1 MKYNTNMYPIK
12 IFFIFSILFTLNI
25 NAISAKDLTKK
36 STLIKVHVTPIS
48 ESKAKVNIINSD
60 IFPHIVL
67 VKIFNSLEPE
77 KIISEISTTVSGKAS
92 INIEARSVPNIYFD
106 YPLGWTQH
114 ESIGDNRILNKN
126 YEFQLPFLPG
136 FKVKI
141 CQSSDGPQFTH
152 GKEKIH
158 AVDFCAPEK
167 TPIVAAKDGSVIEVV
182 DNNTNQGKDQNLLGQ
197 ENKIRLIHED
207 GLISEYAHIV
217 TGSANV
223 KIGDEV
229 KAGQQIALL
238 GNVGYSSGPHLHF
251 EVTEG
256 SIKLTDRNLLYNV
269 VPIKFTNS
277 KHEEIR
283 IIYNSTYTINGETVE
298 DAIRGR
304 LSPPSLHF

>member
-1 MKYNTNMYPIK
+1 MYLTK
-12 IFFIFSILFTLNI
+12 IFFILSFLFTLNI
-25 NAISAKDLTKK
+25 NAVNAKDLTKK
-36 STLIKVHVTPIS
+36 SILIKVHVTPIN

-67 VKIFNSLEPE
+67 VKIFNSWEPE
-77 KIISEISTTVSGKAS
+77 KIISEISSTVSGKTI
-92 INIEARSVPNIYFD
+92 INIEAHSVPNTNFD
-106 YPLGWTQH
+106 YPLGWMH
-114 ESIGDNRILNKN
+114 YESIGDNRIFNKN
-126 YEFQLPFLPG
+126 YEFQLPFLPN
-136 FKVKI
+136 FKVKV
-141 CQSSDGPQFTH
+141 CQSSEGPQFTH

-223 KIGDEV
+223 KVGDKV

-238 GNVGYSSGPHLHF
+238 GNIGYSSGPHLHF

-256 SIKLTDRNLLYNV
+256 SLKLTEKNLLYSV
-269 VPIKFTNS
+269 APIKFINAN
-277 KHEEIR
+277 HEEIR
-283 IIYNSTYTINGETVE
+283 IIYNSTYTINGETSE
-298 DAIRGR
+298 DTSRAR
-304 LSPPSLHF
+304 LSPPSFQF